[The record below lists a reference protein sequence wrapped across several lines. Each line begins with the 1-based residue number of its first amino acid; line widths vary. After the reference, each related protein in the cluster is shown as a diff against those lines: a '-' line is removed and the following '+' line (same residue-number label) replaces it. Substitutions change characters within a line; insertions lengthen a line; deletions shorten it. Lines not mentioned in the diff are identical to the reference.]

1 MQHTEKLSSLR
12 SILKKDHL
20 DGFIINRG
28 DEFLNE
34 YVAPYAERLAWLTG
48 FTGSAGIAV
57 VLPDNAAVFSD
68 GRYILQMQQQ
78 LDQELWEY
86 HHISHKSPLAWI
98 LDHNHLQKLKL
109 GYDPRLMSQKNLESL
124 QNNKIRLVP
133 ITDNPIDTLW
143 LDQPGY
149 PNQPIE
155 PHPLEFSGL
164 SHHNKIEKLQKELL
178 FNNEDAFI
186 FCDPASICWLL
197 NIRGSDVPYSPI
209 PLVYA
214 ILYRDHVCLYA
225 DQEQYSETLSDFLGH
240 TVKLYS
246 RNDIYSD
253 LRKITSFVIGLDKNQ
268 TPIGFIQ
275 LLEKQE
281 ISIHYR
287 TNPILLPKSCKNQI
301 EQKGAINAHIRDGIA
316 MCRFLFWLEK
326 HGIDK
331 SETVV
336 AEKLNQFRIETGGKF
351 YKEESF
357 PAISATGSNGAII
370 HYQATKT
377 NHSIIRENQ
386 LYLIDSGGQYKD
398 GTTDITRTIWM
409 GKNFAPSS
417 IREQATMV
425 LKGHIALSSAIFPIG
440 TTGSQLDVLA
450 RYALWQ
456 NGLNYDHGTG
466 HGVGSYLSVHEGPC
480 RISSQPFPISLKEGM
495 ILSNEPG
502 YYLAGHHGIR
512 LENLL
517 LVCKAPYDNFLKFKP
532 LTLVPFDWKI
542 INSTLLTPQ
551 EKNWLNNYHK
561 QITDLIY
568 PHLNKNEQTWLMKMC
583 TFI

>member
-12 SILKKDHL
+12 FILKKNHL

-48 FTGSAGIAV
+48 FTGSAGMAI
-57 VLPDNAAVFSD
+57 VLTDNAAVFSD

-124 QNNKIRLVP
+124 QNNKIILVP
-133 ITDNPIDTLW
+133 ITDNPIDTIW

-209 PLVYA
+209 PLVFA

-240 TVKLYS
+240 TVKLCL

-287 TNPILLPKSCKNQI
+287 TNPILLPKSCKNQV

-326 HGIDK
+326 NGIDK

-409 GKNFAPSS
+409 GKNFAPPS

-517 LVCKAPYDNFLKFKP
+517 LVCKAPYDNFLKFNP

>member
-12 SILKKDHL
+12 FILKKNHL

-48 FTGSAGIAV
+48 FTGSAGMAI
-57 VLPDNAAVFSD
+57 VLTDNAAVFSD

-124 QNNKIRLVP
+124 QNNKIILVP
-133 ITDNPIDTLW
+133 ITDNPIDTIW

-209 PLVYA
+209 PLVFA

-240 TVKLYS
+240 TVKLCS

-287 TNPILLPKSCKNQI
+287 TNPILLPKSCKNQV

-316 MCRFLFWLEK
+316 MCRFLYWLEK
-326 HGIDK
+326 NGIDK

-409 GKNFAPSS
+409 GKNFAPPS

-517 LVCKAPYDNFLKFKP
+517 LVCKAPYDNFLKFNP

>member
-48 FTGSAGIAV
+48 FTGSAGMAI
-57 VLPDNAAVFSD
+57 VLTDNAAVFSD

-124 QNNKIRLVP
+124 QNNKIILVP
-133 ITDNPIDTLW
+133 ITDNPIDTIW

-209 PLVYA
+209 PLVFA

-240 TVKLYS
+240 TVKLCS

-287 TNPILLPKSCKNQI
+287 TNPILLPKSCKNQV

-326 HGIDK
+326 QGIDK

-409 GKNFAPSS
+409 GKEFAPSS

-425 LKGHIALSSAIFPIG
+425 LKGHIALSSAVFPIG

>member
-12 SILKKDHL
+12 FILKKNHL

-48 FTGSAGIAV
+48 FTGSAGMAI
-57 VLPDNAAVFSD
+57 VLTDNAAVFSD

-124 QNNKIRLVP
+124 QNNKIILVP
-133 ITDNPIDTLW
+133 ITDNPIDTIW

-209 PLVYA
+209 PLVFA

-240 TVKLYS
+240 TVKLCS

-287 TNPILLPKSCKNQI
+287 TNPILLPKSCKNQV

>member
-12 SILKKDHL
+12 YILKKDHL

-57 VLPDNAAVFSD
+57 VLSDNAAVFSD

-240 TVKLYS
+240 TVKLCS

>member
-12 SILKKDHL
+12 YILKKDHL

-48 FTGSAGIAV
+48 FTGSAGMAI

-124 QNNKIRLVP
+124 QNNKIILVP
-133 ITDNPIDTLW
+133 ITDNPIDTIW

-209 PLVYA
+209 PLVFA

-240 TVKLYS
+240 TVKLCS

-253 LRKITSFVIGLDKNQ
+253 LRKIKSFVIGLDKNQ

-287 TNPILLPKSCKNQI
+287 TNPILLPKSCKNQV

-316 MCRFLFWLEK
+316 ICRFLFWLEK

-425 LKGHIALSSAIFPIG
+425 LKGHIALSSAVFPIG

>member
-12 SILKKDHL
+12 YILKKDHL

-57 VLPDNAAVFSD
+57 VLSDNAAVFSD

-240 TVKLYS
+240 TVKLCS

-326 HGIDK
+326 QGIDK

>member
-48 FTGSAGIAV
+48 FTGSAGMAI

-209 PLVYA
+209 PLVFA

-240 TVKLYS
+240 TVKLCS

-287 TNPILLPKSCKNQI
+287 TNPILLPKSCKNQV

-326 HGIDK
+326 NGIDK

-357 PAISATGSNGAII
+357 PAISATGSNGAIV

-517 LVCKAPYDNFLKFKP
+517 LVCKAPYDNFLKFNP

>member
-209 PLVYA
+209 PLVFA

-240 TVKLYS
+240 TVKLCS

-287 TNPILLPKSCKNQI
+287 TNPILLPKSCKNQV

-386 LYLIDSGGQYKD
+386 LYLIDSGGQYKN

-409 GKNFAPSS
+409 GKKFAPSS

>member
-186 FCDPASICWLL
+186 FCDPASICWFL

-240 TVKLYS
+240 TVKLCS

-287 TNPILLPKSCKNQI
+287 TNPILLPKSCKNQV

-326 HGIDK
+326 NGIDK

-357 PAISATGSNGAII
+357 PAISATGSNGAIV
-370 HYQATKT
+370 HYQATKA

-502 YYLAGHHGIR
+502 YYLTGHHGIR

-517 LVCKAPYDNFLKFKP
+517 LVCKAPYDNFLKFNP

>member
-48 FTGSAGIAV
+48 FTGSAGMAI

-124 QNNKIRLVP
+124 QNNKIILVP
-133 ITDNPIDTLW
+133 ITDNPIDTIW

-209 PLVYA
+209 PLVFA

-240 TVKLYS
+240 TVKLCS

-253 LRKITSFVIGLDKNQ
+253 LRKITSFVIGLDRNQ

-287 TNPILLPKSCKNQI
+287 TNPILLPKSCKNQV

-357 PAISATGSNGAII
+357 PAISAIGSNGAIV

>member
-48 FTGSAGIAV
+48 FTGSAGMAI
-57 VLPDNAAVFSD
+57 VLTDNAAVFSD

-124 QNNKIRLVP
+124 QNNKIILVP
-133 ITDNPIDTLW
+133 ITDNPIDTIW

-186 FCDPASICWLL
+186 FCDPASICWFL

-240 TVKLYS
+240 TVKLCS

-287 TNPILLPKSCKNQI
+287 TNPILLPKSCKNQV

>member
-57 VLPDNAAVFSD
+57 VLTDNAAVFSD

-133 ITDNPIDTLW
+133 ITDNPIDTIW

-214 ILYRDHVCLYA
+214 ILYIDHVCLYA

-240 TVKLYS
+240 TVKLCS

-287 TNPILLPKSCKNQI
+287 TNPILLPKSCKNQV

-336 AEKLNQFRIETGGKF
+336 TEKLNQFRIETGGKF

-409 GKNFAPSS
+409 GKNFAPPS

>member
-1 MQHTEKLSSLR
+1 MKHTEKLSSLR

-143 LDQPGY
+143 LDQPDY

-209 PLVYA
+209 PLVFA

-240 TVKLYS
+240 TVKLCS

-287 TNPILLPKSCKNQI
+287 TNPILLPKSCKNQV

-326 HGIDK
+326 QGIDK

-386 LYLIDSGGQYKD
+386 LYLIDSGGQYKN

-409 GKNFAPSS
+409 GKEFAPSS

-425 LKGHIALSSAIFPIG
+425 LKGHIALSSAVFPIG

>member
-1 MQHTEKLSSLR
+1 MKHTEKLSSLR

-209 PLVYA
+209 PLVFA

-240 TVKLYS
+240 TVKLCS

-287 TNPILLPKSCKNQI
+287 TNPILLPKSCKNQV

-326 HGIDK
+326 QGIDK

-386 LYLIDSGGQYKD
+386 LYLIDSGGQYKN

-409 GKNFAPSS
+409 GKKFAPSS

>member
-12 SILKKDHL
+12 FILKKNHL

-48 FTGSAGIAV
+48 FTGSAGMAI
-57 VLPDNAAVFSD
+57 VLTDNAAVFSD

-124 QNNKIRLVP
+124 QNNKIILVP
-133 ITDNPIDTLW
+133 ITDNPIDTIW

-209 PLVYA
+209 PLVFA

-240 TVKLYS
+240 TVKLCS

-287 TNPILLPKSCKNQI
+287 TNPILLPKSCKNQV

-357 PAISATGSNGAII
+357 PAISAIGSNGAIV

-425 LKGHIALSSAIFPIG
+425 LKGHIALSSAVFPIG

>member
-48 FTGSAGIAV
+48 FTGSAGMAI

-109 GYDPRLMSQKNLESL
+109 GYDPRLMSQKNLELL
-124 QNNKIRLVP
+124 QNNKIILVP

-240 TVKLYS
+240 TVKLCS
-246 RNDIYSD
+246 RNDIYAD
-253 LRKITSFVIGLDKNQ
+253 LRKIKSFVVGLDKNQ

-275 LLEKQE
+275 LLKKQE

-287 TNPILLPKSCKNQI
+287 TNPILLPKACKNQV

-316 MCRFLFWLEK
+316 ICRFLFWLEK

-409 GKNFAPSS
+409 GKEFAPSS
-417 IREQATMV
+417 IRKQATMV
-425 LKGHIALSSAIFPIG
+425 LKGHIALSSAVFPIG

-532 LTLVPFDWKI
+532 LTFVPFDWKI

>member
-48 FTGSAGIAV
+48 FTGSAGMAI

-124 QNNKIRLVP
+124 QNNKIILVP
-133 ITDNPIDTLW
+133 ITDNPIDTIW

-209 PLVYA
+209 PLVFA

-240 TVKLYS
+240 TVKLCS

-287 TNPILLPKSCKNQI
+287 TNPILLPKSCKNQV

>member
-12 SILKKDHL
+12 YILKKDHL

-57 VLPDNAAVFSD
+57 VLTDNAAVFSD

-133 ITDNPIDTLW
+133 ITDNPIDTIW

-214 ILYRDHVCLYA
+214 ILYIDHVCLYA

-240 TVKLYS
+240 TVKLCS

-287 TNPILLPKSCKNQI
+287 TNPILLPKSCKNQV

-409 GKNFAPSS
+409 GKNFAPPS

>member
-48 FTGSAGIAV
+48 FTGSAGMAI

-209 PLVYA
+209 PLVFA

-240 TVKLYS
+240 TVKLCS

-287 TNPILLPKSCKNQI
+287 TNPILLPKSCKNQV

-409 GKNFAPSS
+409 GKKFASS
-417 IREQATMV
+417 LIREQATMV
-425 LKGHIALSSAIFPIG
+425 LKGHIALSSAVFPIG

>member
-48 FTGSAGIAV
+48 FTGSAGMAI

-124 QNNKIRLVP
+124 QNNKIILVP
-133 ITDNPIDTLW
+133 ITDNPIDTIW

-209 PLVYA
+209 PLVFA

-240 TVKLYS
+240 TVKLCS

-287 TNPILLPKSCKNQI
+287 TNPILLPKSCKNQV

-409 GKNFAPSS
+409 GKKFAPSS

-425 LKGHIALSSAIFPIG
+425 LKGHIALSSAVFPIG

>member
-124 QNNKIRLVP
+124 QNNKIILVP
-133 ITDNPIDTLW
+133 ITDNPIDTIW

-186 FCDPASICWLL
+186 FCDPASICWFL

-240 TVKLYS
+240 TVKLCS

-287 TNPILLPKSCKNQI
+287 TNPILLPKSCKNQV

>member
-86 HHISHKSPLAWI
+86 HHISHKSPLAWV

-143 LDQPGY
+143 LDQPDY

-209 PLVYA
+209 PLVFA

-240 TVKLYS
+240 TVKLCS

-287 TNPILLPKSCKNQI
+287 TNPILLPKSCKNQV

-326 HGIDK
+326 QGIDK

-386 LYLIDSGGQYKD
+386 LYLIDSGGQYKN

>member
-12 SILKKDHL
+12 YILKKDHL

-48 FTGSAGIAV
+48 FTGSAGMAI

-124 QNNKIRLVP
+124 QNNKIILVP
-133 ITDNPIDTLW
+133 ITDNPIDTIW

-209 PLVYA
+209 PLVFA

-240 TVKLYS
+240 TVKLCS

-287 TNPILLPKSCKNQI
+287 TNPILLPKSCKNQV

-326 HGIDK
+326 QGIDK

>member
-48 FTGSAGIAV
+48 FTGSAGMAI

-124 QNNKIRLVP
+124 QNNKIIFVP
-133 ITDNPIDTLW
+133 ITDNPIDTIW

-225 DQEQYSETLSDFLGH
+225 DQEQCSETLSDFLGH
-240 TVKLYS
+240 TVKLCS
-246 RNDIYSD
+246 RNDIYAD
-253 LRKITSFVIGLDKNQ
+253 LRKIKSFVIGLDKNQ

-275 LLEKQE
+275 LLKKQE

-287 TNPILLPKSCKNQI
+287 TNPILLPKSCKNQV

-316 MCRFLFWLEK
+316 ICRFLFWLEK

-409 GKNFAPSS
+409 GKKFASS
-417 IREQATMV
+417 LIREQATMV
-425 LKGHIALSSAIFPIG
+425 LKGHIALSSAVFPIG

>member
-124 QNNKIRLVP
+124 QNNKIILVP
-133 ITDNPIDTLW
+133 ITDNPIDTIW

-209 PLVYA
+209 PLVFA
-214 ILYRDHVCLYA
+214 ILYRYHVCLYA

-240 TVKLYS
+240 TVKLCS

-253 LRKITSFVIGLDKNQ
+253 LRKITSFVIGLDRNQ

-275 LLEKQE
+275 LFEKQE

-287 TNPILLPKSCKNQI
+287 TNPILLPKSCKNHV

-326 HGIDK
+326 NGIDK

-357 PAISATGSNGAII
+357 PAISATGSNGAIV

-425 LKGHIALSSAIFPIG
+425 LKGHIALSSTIFPIG

-502 YYLAGHHGIR
+502 YYLTGHHGIR

-517 LVCKAPYDNFLKFKP
+517 LVCKAPYDNFLQFKP

-542 INSTLLTPQ
+542 INSTLLIPQ

-568 PHLNKNEQTWLMKMC
+568 PHLNKNEQTWLIKMC

>member
-12 SILKKDHL
+12 YILKKDHL

-98 LDHNHLQKLKL
+98 SDHNHLQKLKL

-186 FCDPASICWLL
+186 FCDPASICWFL

-240 TVKLYS
+240 TVKLCS

-287 TNPILLPKSCKNQI
+287 TNPILLPKSCKNQV

>member
-12 SILKKDHL
+12 FILKKNHL

-48 FTGSAGIAV
+48 FTGSAGMAI
-57 VLPDNAAVFSD
+57 VLTDNAAVFSD

-240 TVKLYS
+240 TVKLCS

-275 LLEKQE
+275 LLEKQK

-287 TNPILLPKSCKNQI
+287 TNPILLPKSCKNQV

>member
-48 FTGSAGIAV
+48 FTGSAGMAI

-124 QNNKIRLVP
+124 QNNKIILVP
-133 ITDNPIDTLW
+133 ITDNPIDTIW

-209 PLVYA
+209 PLVFA

-240 TVKLYS
+240 TVKLCS

-253 LRKITSFVIGLDKNQ
+253 LRKITSFVIGLDRNQ

-287 TNPILLPKSCKNQI
+287 TNPILLPKSCKNQV

-326 HGIDK
+326 QGIDK

-370 HYQATKT
+370 HYQATKA

-386 LYLIDSGGQYKD
+386 LYLIDSGGQYKN

-409 GKNFAPSS
+409 GKKFAPSS

-425 LKGHIALSSAIFPIG
+425 LKGHIALSSAVFPIG

>member
-124 QNNKIRLVP
+124 QNNKIILVP
-133 ITDNPIDTLW
+133 ITDNPIDTIW

-240 TVKLYS
+240 TVKLCS

-287 TNPILLPKSCKNQI
+287 TNPILLPKSCKNQV

>member
-12 SILKKDHL
+12 YILKKDHL

-48 FTGSAGIAV
+48 FTGSAGMAI

-124 QNNKIRLVP
+124 QNNKIILVP
-133 ITDNPIDTLW
+133 ITDNPIDTIW

-209 PLVYA
+209 PLVFA

-240 TVKLYS
+240 TVKLCS

-287 TNPILLPKSCKNQI
+287 TNPILLPKSCKNQV

>member
-48 FTGSAGIAV
+48 FTGSAGMAI

-86 HHISHKSPLAWI
+86 HHISHKSLLAWI

-124 QNNKIRLVP
+124 QNNKIILVP
-133 ITDNPIDTLW
+133 ITDNPIDTIW

-209 PLVYA
+209 PLVFA

-240 TVKLYS
+240 TVKLCS

-253 LRKITSFVIGLDKNQ
+253 LRKITSFVIGLDRNQ

-287 TNPILLPKSCKNQI
+287 TNPILLPKSCKNQV

-357 PAISATGSNGAII
+357 PAISAIGSNGAIV

-377 NHSIIRENQ
+377 NHSIIRKNQ

>member
-12 SILKKDHL
+12 FILKKNHL

-48 FTGSAGIAV
+48 FTGSAGMAI
-57 VLPDNAAVFSD
+57 VLTDNAAVFSD

-124 QNNKIRLVP
+124 QNNKIILVP
-133 ITDNPIDTLW
+133 ITDNPIDTIW

-209 PLVYA
+209 PLVFA

-240 TVKLYS
+240 TVKLCS

-287 TNPILLPKSCKNQI
+287 TNPILLPKSCKNQV

-326 HGIDK
+326 NGIDK

-409 GKNFAPSS
+409 GKNFAPPL

-517 LVCKAPYDNFLKFKP
+517 LVCKAPYDNFLKFNP

>member
-12 SILKKDHL
+12 FILKKNHL

-57 VLPDNAAVFSD
+57 VLSDNAAVFSD

-240 TVKLYS
+240 TVKLCS

-287 TNPILLPKSCKNQI
+287 TNPILLPKSCKNQV

>member
-12 SILKKDHL
+12 YILKKDHL

-124 QNNKIRLVP
+124 QNNKIILVP
-133 ITDNPIDTLW
+133 ITDNPIDTIW

-209 PLVYA
+209 PLVFA

-240 TVKLYS
+240 TVKLCS

-287 TNPILLPKSCKNQI
+287 TNPILLPKSCKNQV

-409 GKNFAPSS
+409 GKKFAPSS

-425 LKGHIALSSAIFPIG
+425 LKGHIALSSAVFPIG

>member
-48 FTGSAGIAV
+48 FTGSAGMAI

-124 QNNKIRLVP
+124 QNNKIILVP
-133 ITDNPIDTLW
+133 ITDNPIDTIW

-209 PLVYA
+209 PLVFA

-240 TVKLYS
+240 TVKLCS

-287 TNPILLPKSCKNQI
+287 TNPILLPKSCKNQV

-409 GKNFAPSS
+409 GKKFAPSS

>member
-48 FTGSAGIAV
+48 FTGSAGMAI
-57 VLPDNAAVFSD
+57 VLTDNAAVFSD

-124 QNNKIRLVP
+124 QNNKIILVP
-133 ITDNPIDTLW
+133 ITDNPIDTIW

-209 PLVYA
+209 PLVFA

-240 TVKLYS
+240 TVKLCS

-287 TNPILLPKSCKNQI
+287 TNPILLPKSCKNQV

-326 HGIDK
+326 NGIDK

>member
-12 SILKKDHL
+12 YILKKDHL

-124 QNNKIRLVP
+124 QNNKIILVP
-133 ITDNPIDTLW
+133 ITDNPIDTIW

-209 PLVYA
+209 PLVFA

-240 TVKLYS
+240 TVKLCS
-246 RNDIYSD
+246 RNDIYAD
-253 LRKITSFVIGLDKNQ
+253 LRKIKSFVIGLDKNQ

-287 TNPILLPKSCKNQI
+287 TNPILLPKSCKNQV

-316 MCRFLFWLEK
+316 ICRFLFWLEK

-357 PAISATGSNGAII
+357 PAISAIGSNGAIV

-377 NHSIIRENQ
+377 NHSIIRDNQ

-409 GKNFAPSS
+409 GKKFAPSS

-425 LKGHIALSSAIFPIG
+425 LKGHIALSSAVFPIG

-542 INSTLLTPQ
+542 INPTLLTPQ

>member
-48 FTGSAGIAV
+48 FTGSAGMAI

-209 PLVYA
+209 PLVFA

-240 TVKLYS
+240 TVKLCS

-287 TNPILLPKSCKNQI
+287 TNPILLPKSCKNQV

-326 HGIDK
+326 NGIDK